1 MRIRILGSG
10 AGGGF
15 PQWNCN
21 NPLSRAVRQGK
32 PGFLPRAQSSLTASA
47 DGRNWLIFNASPD
60 IRAQIAAHPELQPAP
75 EGPLRSSPIKAVFLT
90 NADVDH
96 VAGLLTLRERE
107 PFVLYAT
114 KRVLD
119 VLASNSI
126 FNVLAADVV
135 QRVPVAPA
143 SATEIRGPQ
152 GEPLG
157 ITVESFPV
165 HGKIALYLERGGPEN
180 NFFGT
185 EEGDAIG
192 VKFWA
197 SANPEKRAVYAPGC
211 SEVDEPLLAKVEGAD
226 CLFFDGTTYTCNE
239 MIEAGVGDKTA
250 ARMGH
255 IHVSGPDGS
264 MAAFAKANIRRRI
277 FVHIN
282 NTNPI
287 LEQGSAAEDQVKA
300 SGWEVGADGMEIAI

>member
-1 MRIRILGSG
+1 MRIKILGSG

-21 NPLSRAVRQGK
+21 NPLSRSVRQGK
-32 PGFLPRAQSSLTASA
+32 PGFLPRTQSSITASA
-47 DGRNWLIFNASPD
+47 DGRSWLIFNASPD
-60 IRAQIAAHPELQPAP
+60 IRAQIAAHPELQPPAD
-75 EGPLRSSPIKAVFLT
+75 GPLRSSPVKAVFLT

-135 QRVPVAPA
+135 QRIAVAPA
-143 SATEIRGPQ
+143 SVTEIRGPG

-197 SANPEKRAVYAPGC
+197 SASPEKRAVYAPGC

-264 MAAFAKANIRRRI
+264 MAAFARASVRRRI

-287 LEQGSAAEDQVKA
+287 LEQGSAAEDQVRA